1 MSTNFFFNNFQ
12 SSQEQLLI
20 EDLVIESIRIYGLD
34 CWYVP
39 RVLVNKDE
47 IYGEDSLSEFKK
59 SYMVEMYVKNVEG
72 FAGEGDFLSKFNVE
86 IRDQITL
93 TIARRTFENEVLY
106 FENSFSRPREG
117 DLIFLPLNN
126 KVFQIKFVEH
136 EPVFYQMGS
145 LQMYDLKCELFEYS
159 NEKMNTGIQAIDE
172 LENKYSDAM
181 NAFAIFTENG
191 FEITMEDGYSLINE
205 EYDLEVQDVLS
216 DNFDVQT
223 ESDEFLDFSEADPFS
238 EGGRY

>member
-1 MSTNFFFNNFQ
+1 M
-12 SSQEQLLI
+12 
-20 EDLVIESIRIYGLD
+20 VIESIKIYGLD
-34 CWYVP
+34 CFYLP
-39 RVLVNKDE
+39 KKLIDKDK
-47 IYGEDSLSEFKK
+47 IYGEDSLSEYNKA
-59 SYMVEMYVKNVEG
+59 YMVEMYVKNVEG

-93 TIARRTFENEVLY
+93 TIARRTFENEVQY
-106 FENSFSRPREG
+106 FEFGYTRPREG

-159 NEKMNTGIQAIDE
+159 NEIMNTGFPAIDD
-172 LENKYSDAM
+172 LESNYSTAM
-181 NAFAIFTENG
+181 NTFAILTENN
-191 FEITMEDGYSLINE
+191 FEITMEDGYSLVNE

-216 DNFDVQT
+216 DNYDIET
-223 ESDEFLDFSEADPFS
+223 EADNFLNFTEADPFS
-238 EGGRY
+238 EGGTY